1 MPGVLESYDLTAI
14 QSGMLVHAL
23 RSPGRGVDIRQI
35 VARQPKAYQRDAFAA
50 AWSAVMARHA
60 ALRTAFA
67 WVDHEKPH
75 QLVYAPDGVTLPITD
90 DDWSALA
97 PGEQD
102 ERLVD
107 YLRTDRARD
116 FDLACPPLMRVHLVR
131 LSPTASLFVLKF
143 HHALL
148 DGRAFHLVLEDLYA
162 FLDRDDPEA
171 AETNW
176 AASPNPEFRDYVD

>member
-35 VARQPKAYQRDAFAA
+35 VARQPTAYQRDAFAA

-67 WVDHEKPH
+67 WADHEKPH
-75 QLVYAPDGVTLPITD
+75 QLVHAPDGVTLPIT
-90 DDWSALA
+90 
-97 PGEQD
+97 
-102 ERLVD
+102 
-107 YLRTDRARD
+107 
-116 FDLACPPLMRVHLVR
+116 ACPPLMRVHLVR